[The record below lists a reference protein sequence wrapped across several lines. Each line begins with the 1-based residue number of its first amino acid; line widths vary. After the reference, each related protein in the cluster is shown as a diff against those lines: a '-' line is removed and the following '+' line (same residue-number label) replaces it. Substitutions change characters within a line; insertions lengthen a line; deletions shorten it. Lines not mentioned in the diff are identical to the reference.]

1 MPNYGDKS
9 VPKCSFC
16 GKSEFMVD
24 RLLYGSTAFI
34 CDECVNLCY
43 QMLHEEDE
51 EPQVKTKK
59 KNGSKEAGEMPLL
72 KPAEIKAVLD
82 EYVIG

>member
-16 GKSEFMVD
+16 GKSVYMVD
-24 RLLYGSTAFI
+24 RMLYGSTAFI

-43 QMLHEEDE
+43 QMLHDEDE
-51 EPQVKTKK
+51 EPQTKTKK
-59 KNGSKEAGEMPLL
+59 KNSSKEAGETPLL

-82 EYVIG
+82 DNVI

>member
-51 EPQVKTKK
+51 YE
-59 KNGSKEAGEMPLL
+59 SKDKEEKRLERSGRNAPFKAG
-72 KPAEIKAVLD
+72 
-82 EYVIG
+82 GNQGCSG